1 MPTVTLCLGNTD
13 NKLTQQRWSH
23 YVAAIRSLVEYY
35 GRPHFTGCS
44 NPDAPVQN
52 ACVVFT
58 INDAALAALR
68 DRLPAVLRRYE
79 QNSVAIVVGE
89 TELLASGTT
98 FLPPTERLP
107 MTITSHHFSDAEG
120 NLGGGQTFGR
130 GFAIAWQ
137 RGPLGRGEQRREP
150 NGAFVEDIIRAALSR
165 LEFYQES
172 KFNCQE
178 NATAIQH
185 LKAALASLE
194 SRTARREAEG
204 TEGTHEV

>member
-1 MPTVTLCLGNTD
+1 
-13 NKLTQQRWSH
+13 

-58 INDAALAALR
+58 INDAALASLR
-68 DRLPAVLRRYE
+68 SGLSAVLRRYG
-79 QNSVAIVVGE
+79 QNSLAMMTGE
-89 TELLASGTT
+89 TELLTPGEV

-107 MTITSHHFSDAEG
+107 MTVNSYQFSDAEG
-120 NLGGGQTFGR
+120 NPEGGQTFGR
-130 GFAIAWQ
+130 GFTIVWQ
-137 RGPLGRGEQRREP
+137 RGPLGRGEQRQEP
-150 NGAFVEDIIRAALSR
+150 NGAFVEDIIRAALDR

-194 SRTARREAEG
+194 SRTARREAAG

>member
-1 MPTVTLCLGNTD
+1 MPTVTLCLGNSD

-23 YVAAIRSLVEYY
+23 YVASIRGLVEHY
-35 GRPHFTGCS
+35 GRPYFAGCA

-52 ACVVFT
+52 ACLVFS

-68 DRLPAVLRRYE
+68 SRLPAVLRHYE

-107 MTITSHHFSDAEG
+107 ATMNSYQFSDAEG
-120 NLGGGQTFGR
+120 NPEGGQTFGR
-130 GFAIAWQ
+130 GFTIAWQ
-137 RGPLGRGEQRREP
+137 RGPLGRGEQRQEP
-150 NGAFVEDIIRAALSR
+150 NGAFVEDIIRAALDR
-165 LEFYQES
+165 LEFYQEG

-194 SRTARREAEG
+194 SRTARREAAG